1 MILSRRPDVIVEL
14 RYGDDKRAVNFDQ
27 ELEIWITIASV
38 PAVRNRRLYL
48 LAGDEFVVPGP
59 RIVNAARRFARALH
73 PESFK

>member
-1 MILSRRPDVIVEL
+1 MILSRRPDVIIEL
-14 RYGDDKRAVNFDQ
+14 RYGDDNRAVNVDQ
-27 ELEIWITIASV
+27 ELAIWKTLPSV
-38 PAVRNRRLYL
+38 PAVRNQRLHL